1 MNDFS
6 NYRDLKKLIDL
17 SEAMLT
23 GKPAKENR
31 SYESLDEGSEELEK
45 EMSKTDVELMKRKV
59 EKLNLLIK
67 KKYYEADEDLDESK
81 MFQFHF
87 EDKGDYHEFGMPLS
101 IVFGK
106 RARQFAARYWD
117 DIFNSADIKVK
128 FEDNIEDALKRA
140 GAITLSMK
148 INKSMTK
155 EE

>member
-1 MNDFS
+1 M
-6 NYRDLKKLIDL
+6 
-17 SEAMLT
+17 A
-23 GKPAKENR
+23 
-31 SYESLDEGSEELEK
+31 
-45 EMSKTDVELMKRKV
+45 KTDSELMKRKV

-81 MFQFHF
+81 MFEFQFQ
-87 EDKGDYHEFGMPLS
+87 DKGDHYEFGMPLS

-106 RARQFAARYWD
+106 RARQFAARYWND
-117 DIFNSADIKVK
+117 LFDSADIRVS

-155 EE
+155 EA

>member
-1 MNDFS
+1 MSAD
-6 NYRDLKKLIDL
+6 YKDIKHLLDL
-17 SEAMLT
+17 SEQILS
-23 GKPAKENR
+23 GKELSDDLN
-31 SYESLDEGSEELEK
+31 EETNSERLEK
-45 EMSKTDVELMKRKV
+45 EMAKTDSELMKRKV

-81 MFQFHF
+81 MFEFQFQ
-87 EDKGDYHEFGMPLS
+87 DKGDHYEFGMPLS

-106 RARQFAARYWD
+106 RARQFAARYWND
-117 DIFNSADIKVK
+117 LFDSADIRVS

-155 EE
+155 EA

>member
-1 MNDFS
+1 MSAD
-6 NYRDLKKLIDL
+6 YKDIKHLLDL
-17 SEAMLT
+17 SEQILS
-23 GKPAKENR
+23 GKEL
-31 SYESLDEGSEELEK
+31 SDELNEETNSERLEK
-45 EMSKTDVELMKRKV
+45 EMAKTDSELMKRKV

-81 MFQFHF
+81 MFEFQFQ
-87 EDKGDYHEFGMPLS
+87 DKGDHYEFGMPLS

-106 RARQFAARYWD
+106 RARQFAARYWND
-117 DIFNSADIKVK
+117 LFDSADIRVS

-155 EE
+155 EA